1 MGNAIEER
9 KRAKGMKASGERPG
23 YDPAQRQNTILKIEI
38 VFEEIRDKNKYLSVR
53 APWNDKKSM
62 IENEQFSPRS

>member
-1 MGNAIEER
+1 MQLKRE

-53 APWNDKKSM
+53 APWDDKISM
-62 IENEQFSPRS
+62 IEVLS